1 MIPDTARYH
10 GSFFALLFDS
20 LNGPVSLK
28 KIRNVSSG
36 YYLINEAIPIYLKAT
51 AKRQGPWTFNFSRS
65 HQEVQEKLFQSYEEL
80 FVCLICG
87 KDGVVGLSMQEFR
100 KVLDDNFE
108 EQESISVRRQRR
120 TMYYVKGRD
129 GELETRISRN
139 AIFEKIQHALS
150 RNGTK

>member
-10 GSFFALLFDS
+10 GSFFALLFDN

-28 KIRNVSSG
+28 KIQNVGSG

-51 AKRQGPWTFNFSRS
+51 AKRKGPWTFNFSRS
-65 HQEVQEKLFQSYEEL
+65 HQEVQEQLFRSYEEL

-100 KVLDDNFE
+100 KVLDEDFE
-108 EQESISVRRQRR
+108 EQESISVRRRLR
-120 TMYYVKGRD
+120 TMYCVKGRD
-129 GELETRISRN
+129 GVLETRISRN
-139 AIFEKIQHALS
+139 AIFEKLQHAIS
-150 RNGTK
+150 RRNKR